1 MQCQNKSEKESEQAI
16 IIARTRYYYRQN
28 NLLLEPQQVCMS
40 SRTNKI
46 KCQSKRKQL
55 SKQDPIIYSQNKCMS
70 SRIETSVVLE
80 QIRRRVITSYYFSPN
95 NILLYPKQLIIIA
108 RTGFYVISTKQNK
121 VPEQMKTNVRTKS
134 YYQNK
139 FVCDPEQKQM

>member
-1 MQCQNKSEKESEQAI
+1 
-16 IIARTRYYYRQN
+16 
-28 NLLLEPQQVCMS
+28 
-40 SRTNKI
+40 
-46 KCQSKRKQL
+46 
-55 SKQDPIIYSQNKCMS
+55 MS

-80 QIRRRVITSYYFSPN
+80 QIRRSVITSYYFSPN

-121 VPEQMKTNVRTKS
+121 VPEQMKTTVRTKS